1 MNKHYEISTF
11 GQAHNAYTAMN
22 NCADDTP
29 TLSELLNHWNS
40 LRPLLSKLFC
50 ECKDSEAVLTS
61 EHYTGMQDAASMG
74 LPKYMHETWQRMRVL
89 QGLTMHLQL
98 WVFFGCIHLNNH
110 RGEFAAEHYG
120 YQAREL
126 INAISDV
133 LEDSDSLPEGTEDW
147 VIDVMNECATEASTE
162 NTTARDAARYRYLR
176 ERDLETINQGGVF
189 AGMTP
194 ENVVLNGEDLDQ
206 ACDAGLADR
215 HHEHAAEFRAAQQG
229 VQRGYVLE
237 DDGHAGY
244 LDGQVSRFSLR
255 RADGEFLAWIVA
267 AQHADDGEAIAREIL
282 NALNATTTAQ
292 QGVQDAEPAAWVATF
307 KPEGLLALHSV
318 VGANLEEL
326 KQSVPGNSV
335 FRPLYTHP
343 TTQGVE
349 KDVRAMVDLLNNREW
364 AEHIGETALGRELE
378 HAITSLYNHANPT
391 TQGLDALR
399 AIKSAADKLD
409 AAKRCELTEADALVD
424 EALEILDAALE
435 AQAKEHT
442 A

>member
-110 RGEFAAEHYG
+110 RSEFAAEHYS

-194 ENVVLNGEDLDQ
+194 ENVALNGEDLDQ
-206 ACDAGLADR
+206 ACDAGLAGR

-292 QGVQDAEPAAWVATF
+292 QGVQPVLGWVHKLVNGKISSHFYKYEPHCDNAVRDNGGEKVAVVAA
-307 KPEGLLALHSV
+307 
-318 VGANLEEL
+318 
-326 KQSVPGNSV
+326 
-335 FRPLYTHP
+335 THP
-343 TTQGVE
+343 TTQE
-349 KDVRAMVDLLNNREW
+349 A
-364 AEHIGETALGRELE
+364 
-378 HAITSLYNHANPT
+378 
-391 TQGLDALR
+391 
-399 AIKSAADKLD
+399 SA
-409 AAKRCELTEADALVD
+409 
-424 EALEILDAALE
+424 
-435 AQAKEHT
+435 
-442 A
+442 

>member
-110 RGEFAAEHYG
+110 RSEFAAEHYS

-206 ACDAGLADR
+206 ACDAGLAGR
-215 HHEHAAEFRAAQQG
+215 HHEHAAEFRAAAQQG
-229 VQRGYVLE
+229 VQQAYVLE
-237 DDGHAGY
+237 DDGQETY
-244 LDGQVSRFSLR
+244 LDGCESRFSIC
-255 RADGEFLAWIVA
+255 RADGECVAWVA
-267 AQHADDGEAIAREIL
+267 PLDEDSGEAVAREMIA
-282 NALNATTTAQ
+282 ALNAA
-292 QGVQDAEPAAWVATF
+292 
-307 KPEGLLALHSV
+307 H
-318 VGANLEEL
+318 
-326 KQSVPGNSV
+326 
-335 FRPLYTHP
+335 
-343 TTQGVE
+343 
-349 KDVRAMVDLLNNREW
+349 
-364 AEHIGETALGRELE
+364 
-378 HAITSLYNHANPT
+378 PT
-391 TQGLDALR
+391 TQGLDAR
-399 AIKSAADKLD
+399 D
-409 AAKRCELTEADALVD
+409 AAFEAVRKAFCKLQRYSFLLDSRGNVRRCADHCGNWVEFDAVHTLFEPQSV
-424 EALEILDAALE
+424 DAAIA

>member
-74 LPKYMHETWQRMRVL
+74 LPKYMHETWRRMRVL

-110 RGEFAAEHYG
+110 RSEFAAEHYS

-147 VIDVMNECATEASTE
+147 VIDVINECANEASTE

-206 ACDAGLADR
+206 ACDAGLAGR
-215 HHEHAAEFRAAQQG
+215 HHEHAAEFRAA
-229 VQRGYVLE
+229 
-237 DDGHAGY
+237 
-244 LDGQVSRFSLR
+244 
-255 RADGEFLAWIVA
+255 RAL
-267 AQHADDGEAIAREIL
+267 
-282 NALNATTTAQ
+282 
-292 QGVQDAEPAAWVATF
+292 
-307 KPEGLLALHSV
+307 
-318 VGANLEEL
+318 
-326 KQSVPGNSV
+326 
-335 FRPLYTHP
+335 
-343 TTQGVE
+343 
-349 KDVRAMVDLLNNREW
+349 
-364 AEHIGETALGRELE
+364 
-378 HAITSLYNHANPT
+378 
-391 TQGLDALR
+391 
-399 AIKSAADKLD
+399 
-409 AAKRCELTEADALVD
+409 
-424 EALEILDAALE
+424 
-435 AQAKEHT
+435 KEHT